1 MIKEFPWGGKC
12 SGHLSPGCRACQ
24 LGHSTVIFV
33 TGMCNAKCYYCP
45 VGLDRMFHSE
55 AYANERQISSLN
67 DLIDEVLAC
76 KSEAA
81 SLTGGD
87 PLLDPEKCYVY
98 AKTLKERF
106 GTKFYIH
113 LYTPGREGSPE
124 IFAKLSQVI
133 DEIRFHPKNL
143 SDVDNLVMALEYKWN
158 VGIELPAVPG
168 LHKQMFFQEYVK
180 KYAEGCKKYHK
191 KYPFINLN
199 EMEVNERNHSN
210 IIARGLIDLDFDFSF
225 DKMVPKSRDEA
236 ETIITFFQKKYP
248 EISVHFCPAA
258 QKDGVQ
264 LPNRLLHRAH
274 SIMLPSDFVLEDWT
288 EVGMDRGLLIRG
300 VIRSKDSIDLL
311 NESSKL
317 DYFDKIRKELID
329 QFDIPTD
336 QISLDLQRSQL
347 LTRADFLEETID
359 ELKHIFPNL
368 IFGMVEEYPTADRLE
383 VSYIEF

>member
-1 MIKEFPWGGKC
+1 
-12 SGHLSPGCRACQ
+12 
-24 LGHSTVIFV
+24 
-33 TGMCNAKCYYCP
+33 
-45 VGLDRMFHSE
+45 
-55 AYANERQISSLN
+55 
-67 DLIDEVLAC
+67 
-76 KSEAA
+76 
-81 SLTGGD
+81 
-87 PLLDPEKCYVY
+87 
-98 AKTLKERF
+98 
-106 GTKFYIH
+106 
-113 LYTPGREGSPE
+113 
-124 IFAKLSQVI
+124 
-133 DEIRFHPKNL
+133 
-143 SDVDNLVMALEYKWN
+143 
-158 VGIELPAVPG
+158 
-168 LHKQMFFQEYVK
+168 
-180 KYAEGCKKYHK
+180 
-191 KYPFINLN
+191 
-199 EMEVNERNHSN
+199 MEVNERNHSN